1 MSFSPVPGSRKAES
15 HYLDIST
22 ESFPFKL
29 SYPGTSKSKVPNIF
43 SDPNY
48 PDDQLIA
55 GGLSGLWYDAGVNRY
70 FTVSDVGPQAQDIP
84 EEQGFAFEGEK
95 VFNDPDFKLQV
106 YELQQSKKGKVKVS
120 GEVTLN
126 VPDEQGGFR
135 PATGIGQMY
144 RINETTGEV
153 SGLDSAAFTPDG
165 MGGYTPV
172 PADAFGMDPEAVLRL
187 SIDGL
192 NDGKAVFAV
201 SDEYRPQ
208 VSIHDAETG
217 NLIHRIVPKG
227 SSYKGYGYEEGRGEV
242 KEFTKK
248 TLPKVYLERRG
259 SRGFEALAYNSNNGL
274 LYAFIQTPMDVNGE
288 RKGSTVRRIIAMDP
302 ITGEAK
308 HEYIYRQSGPI
319 KQDKI
324 GDAVYDAER
333 NVFYVIDRDNV
344 ADETANKAVIEMDL
358 TRATDVL
365 GFKWESIL
373 GEGVY
378 APEMLDTPE
387 EVGEALRSP
396 LMNGIISEVHQT
408 TLFNLAEQG
417 INTLFDK
424 PEGLALKPD
433 GTLVVGFDNDFQRVD
448 GRPDNMLAVVT
459 DRFGDLKASSAEFVL
474 NYPGT
479 NSPELPASL
488 EDPNQPDVQII
499 AGGLSGLTYDA
510 DLKRYFTISD
520 VGPQVIDIPEG
531 QGFAF
536 EGEKIFSD
544 PDFKLQVTELSYK
557 IKPGKA
563 KVKDTT
569 TLRVPDGEGGFRD
582 ATGIAQMYSINEE
595 TGEIGGLDSSNA
607 AFTTDGNGGYV
618 PVAPDAFG
626 LDPES
631 IQRISI
637 DGLNDGNPIFA
648 VSDEYRPQ
656 VALFDAESGELIHRI
671 VPEGS
676 DYNAISYEPGRGDV
690 PEFTKAT
697 LPEVY
702 LERRGSRGFEALA
715 YNSDDGLLYAF
726 IQTPMSVGGDRSS
739 STVRRIL
746 AMDPVTGQPQHE
758 YMFSQIGPSNQDKI
772 GDAVYDPERGAFL
785 VIDRDNGDTVAA
797 NKSILRMDLS
807 EATDTLGYDWE
818 SLLGDG
824 VYAPELLE
832 SPAAV
837 AEAFAE
843 GDVVEVD
850 QVELLNLPSL
860 PGVDPRFDKPEG
872 LALKPDG
879 TLVVGFDN
887 DFARVDGRPDNLL
900 TAISL

>member
-153 SGLDSAAFTPDG
+153 SGLDSAAFTPDA

-396 LMNGIISEVHQT
+396 LLNGIISEVHQT

-433 GTLVVGFDNDFQRVD
+433 GTLVFGFDNDFQRVD
-448 GRPDNMLAVVT
+448 GRPDNMLAAVT

-843 GDVVEVD
+843 GDVMEVD

>member
-818 SLLGDG
+818 ALLGDG

>member
-29 SYPGTSKSKVPNIF
+29 SYPDTSKSKVPNIY

-424 PEGLALKPD
+424 PEGLALKED
-433 GTLVVGFDNDFQRVD
+433 GSLVFGFDNDFQRVD

-843 GDVVEVD
+843 GDVMEVD

>member
-1 MSFSPVPGSRKAES
+1 MSFDPEPGSRKAES
-15 HYLDIST
+15 NYLDIST

-29 SYPGTSKSKVPNIF
+29 SYPGTSKSKVPNRF

-55 GGLSGLWYDAGVNRY
+55 GGLSGLWYEADLNRY

-433 GTLVVGFDNDFQRVD
+433 GTLVFGFDNDFQRVD

-818 SLLGDG
+818 ALLGDG

-843 GDVVEVD
+843 GDVMEVD